1 MIKKQIN
8 LLLVDDDPAD
18 RKLTEL
24 ALKDGLHN
32 TSLLIQTAETLAQ
45 CLHCLKNNPIDL
57 VLLDLGLPDSK
68 GIVTVDKVRQTF
80 HNIPI
85 IVLTGLSDE
94 EAGVDA
100 IRKGAIDYVTKP
112 FNQTGLRT
120 RIGIA
125 LQIIELQQKLIQLA
139 NTDELT
145 NLANRRHFFDILDRE
160 VLRSKINGT
169 DLSVLML
176 DIDHF
181 KSANDTYGHRG
192 GDDIL
197 HQMGQVLKE
206 NIYPLDVVARYG
218 GEEFIILMP
227 STSPVKA
234 GQAASRLRKVIDQSQ
249 WKVGDHQISITVSI
263 GLASIDSYNLVSSY
277 DIVEK
282 ADEALYAAKR
292 RGRNCVVCWD
302 EVYNEPE
309 DDTADNR
316 MYHELQKKVNS
327 LVRQLHSHALGTI
340 SAFTRALDM
349 VVKEPYLH
357 RHGVNVSIYAAALA
371 KELSLSGELC
381 ERIGNAAL
389 LQDIGKIAIPV
400 QILKKTE
407 PLMPEESNIIKQHPL
422 AAAKILEPIGLFH
435 LELQIIKYH
444 HERFDGTGYPAGLKA
459 REIPIGARILALA
472 DAFDAITSEHNYR
485 KPKNLFDTL
494 VEINSSSGTQFDPEV
509 VEAFNRVCSHHK
521 DDWPLST
528 SETSDSKLKV
538 CPPSSTTL

>member
-8 LLLVDDDPAD
+8 LLLVDDDAAD
-18 RKLTEL
+18 RKLTEF

-32 TSLLIQTAETLAQ
+32 TTLSIQTAETLAQ
-45 CLHCLKNNPIDL
+45 CLHSLKNNPFDL
-57 VLLDLGLPDSK
+57 ILLDLGLPDSR
-68 GIVTVDKVRQTF
+68 GIVTVDNVRK
-80 HNIPI
+80 NYPAIPV

-94 EAGVDA
+94 EAGVEA
-100 IRKGAIDYVTKP
+100 IKKGAIDYVTKP

-125 LQIIELQQKLIQLA
+125 LQIVELQQKLMQLA

-145 NLANRRHFFDILDRE
+145 NLANRRNFFDILDRE
-160 VLRSKINGT
+160 VLRAKINGS
-169 DLSVLML
+169 DLSVMML

-192 GDDIL
+192 GDEIL
-197 HQMGQVLKE
+197 RQMGQVLKE

-218 GEEFIILMP
+218 GEEFIVLMP
-227 STSPVKA
+227 ATSAVKA
-234 GQAASRLRKVIDQSQ
+234 AQAASRLRKIIDQYQ
-249 WKVGDHQISITVSI
+249 WKVGEHQISITASI
-263 GLASIDSYNLVSSY
+263 GLATIDSYNLVNSY
-277 DIVEK
+277 DVVEK

-302 EVYNEPE
+302 EVNGEKE
-309 DDTADNR
+309 DEHTDNR
-316 MYHELQKKVNS
+316 IYHELQRKVSS

-340 SAFTRALDM
+340 SAFTRAMDM
-349 VVKEPYLH
+349 VIRDPYLH
-357 RHGVNVSIYAAALA
+357 QHGENVRAYAVAIAR
-371 KELSLSGELC
+371 ELSLSSELC

-407 PLMPEESNIIKQHPL
+407 PLSKEETDIIKQHPL
-422 AAAKILEPIGLFH
+422 AAAKILEPIGLFS

-444 HERFDGTGYPAGLKA
+444 HERYDGTGYPAGLKA

-472 DAFDAITSEHNYR
+472 DTFDAMTSEHSYK
-485 KPKNLFDTL
+485 KPKNPFD
-494 VEINSSSGTQFDPEV
+494 VISEISSLGGSQFDPDI
-509 VEAFNRVCSHHK
+509 VEAFNKAFSNHK
-521 DDWPLST
+521 NDWPLSST
-528 SETSDSKLKV
+528 KADLSQKSSK
-538 CPPSSTTL
+538 